1 MEDQIDYSFI
11 EKCIENRI
19 CFAAYTMPNH
29 TEFSIILQ
37 RSAYPLKFNATDN
50 YSNYKGFI
58 LAPFD
63 SSINDK
69 FLITDDFLLEE
80 NEINVDVWDF
90 IKSTLTHK
98 KYFHE
103 LPLTTPYETYLQQ
116 FDDFISDL
124 TNRRA
129 KKLVLS
135 RVITGYKK
143 EHVSYAELFKILNS
157 KYQNTFNYIFYTPN
171 SGLWMGATPEQLLR
185 IEGADATTVAL
196 AGTQELKDIP
206 LNKYEWG
213 DKEREEQQFVVD
225 YIEKT
230 IRKYSL
236 DTQLKKSTQTIKA
249 AKAVHLETS
258 FKFNAHHIS
267 ERLNEFL
274 EDLHPTPAVCGV
286 PKSAAI
292 KLINGTEHHDREYYS
307 GFLGPLNIHQKTDL
321 FVNLR
326 CLKAE
331 GNNLSL
337 FVGGGITLSSN
348 VQSEWEET
356 TLKAQTLLS
365 LIN

>member
-1 MEDQIDYSFI
+1 MENRIDYSFV

-19 CFAAYTMPNH
+19 CFAAYTLPNH
-29 TEFSIILQ
+29 TEFSMILQ
-37 RSAYPLKFNATDN
+37 RSAYPIKFNATDN

-63 SSINDK
+63 STINDK
-69 FLITDDFLLEE
+69 FLIADDFILVE
-80 NEINVDVWDF
+80 NEVNVDAWDF
-90 IKSTLTHK
+90 IKTTLPNK

-103 LPLTTPYETYLQQ
+103 LPLATPHVTYLQQ

-135 RVITGYKK
+135 RVITSYKK
-143 EHVSYAELFKILNS
+143 EHVSYAELFKILNAT
-157 KYQNTFNYIFYTPN
+157 YPNTFNYLFYTPN

-185 IEGADATTVAL
+185 INREEATTVAL
-196 AGTQELKDIP
+196 AGTQSLRNIE
-206 LNKYEWG
+206 LNKYVWG

-225 YIEKT
+225 HVEKT
-230 IRKYSL
+230 IRKYTL
-236 DTQLKKSTQTIKA
+236 DEKINKSTQTIKA

-258 FKFNAHHIS
+258 FRFNTHLIS
-267 ERLNEFL
+267 ERLTEFL
-274 EDLHPTPAVCGV
+274 DDLHPTPAVCGV
-286 PKSAAI
+286 PKSSAL
-292 KLINGTEHHDREYYS
+292 KLINETEHHDREFYS
-307 GFLGPLNIHQKTDL
+307 GFLGPLHIHQKTDL

-337 FVGGGITLSSN
+337 FVGGGITLSSKA
-348 VQSEWEET
+348 QSEWDET
-356 TLKAQTLLS
+356 ALKAQTLLS

>member
-1 MEDQIDYSFI
+1 MEDLIDYSFV

-19 CFAAYTMPNH
+19 CFAAYTLPDH
-29 TEFSIILQ
+29 YEFSIILQ

-63 SSINDK
+63 TTIADK
-69 FLITDDFLLEE
+69 LLIADDFLLKE
-80 NEINVDVWDF
+80 NEINVDAWDF
-90 IKSTLTHK
+90 VKTTLSHK

-103 LPLTTPYETYLQQ
+103 LPLATPYQTYLQQ

-135 RVITGYKK
+135 RVITSYKK
-143 EHVSYAELFKILNS
+143 EHVSYAELFKALNAT
-157 KYQNTFNYIFYTPN
+157 YPNTFNYIFYTPN
-171 SGLWMGATPEQLLR
+171 SGLWMGATPEQLL
-185 IEGADATTVAL
+185 IIDGSEATTVAL
-196 AGTQELKDIP
+196 AGTQELKEIP
-206 LNKYEWG
+206 LNQYKWG

-225 YIEKT
+225 YVEKT

-236 DTQLKKSTQTIKA
+236 DEKITKSTQTIKA

-274 EDLHPTPAVCGV
+274 DELHPTPAVCGV
-286 PKSAAI
+286 PKSSAL
-292 KLINGTEHHDREYYS
+292 KLINETEHHDREFYS
-307 GFLGPLNIHQKTDL
+307 GFLGPLNIYQKTDL

-348 VQSEWEET
+348 AQSEWDET
-356 TLKAQTLLS
+356 ALKAQTLLS